1 MDRNYVFKR
10 TQSIIGI
17 ATSLYMALAYL
28 AGIIIF
34 IVVLRYPEITE
45 AIDKV
50 KIIIEM
56 KSMMFLTNL
65 IMYVLFGPVLILF
78 ILFLK
83 SMLDNNGTVLVRFAA
98 ITGYIWAGSLT
109 ASGMIAN
116 GAIEP
121 ITRLFSDNPVQAIY
135 LWQILDTVSMSIGNG
150 NGEILG
156 GLMTLGFGIAMLK
169 DLHFSRGLGVFGIIV
184 GAIGIISLIPA
195 LVGLAVVFGILQLV
209 WYVLTGFSS
218 IRIIGRGRN
227 NSAYSRSIV

>member
-1 MDRNYVFKR
+1 MNRNYEIKR

-17 ATSLYMALAYL
+17 ASSLYMALAYL

-34 IVVLRYPEITE
+34 IVVLRYPELTE

-65 IMYVLFGPVLILF
+65 IMYVLFGPVLVLF

-83 SMLDNNGTVLVRFAA
+83 SMLENNESILVRFSA
-98 ITGYIWAGSLT
+98 ITGFIWAGSLT

-116 GAIEP
+116 GSIEP
-121 ITRLFSDNPVQAIY
+121 ITRLFSDNPDQAIY
-135 LWQILDTVSMSIGNG
+135 LWQMLDIVSLSIGNG

-169 DLHFSRGLGVFGIIV
+169 DKNFFRGLGVFGIIV
-184 GAIGIISLIPA
+184 GAVGIVSLIPA
-195 LVGLAVVFGILQLV
+195 LVDLAAVFGILQLV
-209 WYVLTGFSS
+209 WFVLTGFSS
-218 IRIIGRGRN
+218 IRKNGKGRN
-227 NSAYSRSIV
+227 NSA